1 MSRLPR
7 IAALFLV
14 GVAGAGLAPALS
26 SATVMPRM
34 SLRDLVGSAERI
46 FVGTAL
52 SATAQWSEDGR
63 FIVTDTI
70 VRVDQALDGSAGGGT
85 VVVRELGGSVDGIG
99 MRVAGSTELP
109 AGRQLLL
116 FTRRASAGRLR
127 VVGMRQ
133 GAYLLAQNARGRT
146 VAQRSLEGLTL
157 RPTTP
162 AGPAATTTSP
172 STRAA
177 AAAGSSELLLDTFV
191 AQVRETVTAC
201 AKTTDRCR
209 PAWARRPAAE

>member
-1 MSRLPR
+1 
-7 IAALFLV
+7 
-14 GVAGAGLAPALS
+14 
-26 SATVMPRM
+26 MPHM

-52 SATAQWSEDGR
+52 SATTRWSEDGR
-63 FIVTDTI
+63 FIVTDTT

-85 VVVRELGGSVDGIG
+85 VIVRELGGSVDGIG

-109 AGRQLLL
+109 PGRQLLL

-133 GAYLLAQNARGRT
+133 GAYLLAQDARGRT

-157 RPTTP
+157 RPATP
-162 AGPAATTTSP
+162 AGPAATPTPS

-177 AAAGSSELLLDTFV
+177 LGASPAAGSSDLLLDAFV
-191 AQVRETVTAC
+191 AQVRETVSAC

-209 PAWARRPAAE
+209 PTWARRPAAE